1 LTTSVAS
8 ASPSISSAMM
18 SSGLPACTTASR
30 RGCIGCSEESFFSW
44 MRMALAELDE
54 VFASATRQPTD
65 VQCPSCGEHY
75 SNDITAHFKIAADG
89 DTLTAVA
96 LNAQQEVRKIEIEI
110 ENAQSNLTAV
120 AEAIVRVNAV
130 LSARRHD
137 ISPGDVVAAEGRN
150 SATRVLRSRI
160 DEADAKIGQL
170 TARIDEMAAEMK
182 KALDRRR
189 SRTIKTFFEDGGGS
203 IASPPRAR
211 GSEGPRG
218 LAAYYYALLH
228 TIREFGS
235 ATFCPI
241 VVDAPNQQ
249 GQDRQRLRAI
259 IGFLVNDRPA
269 DSQLILAVED

>member
-1 LTTSVAS
+1 M
-8 ASPSISSAMM
+8 P
-18 SSGLPACTTASR
+18 
-30 RGCIGCSEESFFSW
+30 E
-44 MRMALAELDE
+44 
-54 VFASATRQPTD
+54 
-65 VQCPSCGEHY
+65 CGEHY

-137 ISPGDVVAAEGRN
+137 ISLGDVVAAEGRN

-189 SRTIKTFFEDGGGS
+189 SRTIKTFFDNQLDRAAGRLDVGLDGSGS

-241 VVDAPNQQ
+241 VVDAPKQQ
-249 GQDRQRLRAI
+249 GQDRQHLPAI
-259 IGFLVNDRPA
+259 IKIPGQRSA
-269 DSQLILAVED
+269 G